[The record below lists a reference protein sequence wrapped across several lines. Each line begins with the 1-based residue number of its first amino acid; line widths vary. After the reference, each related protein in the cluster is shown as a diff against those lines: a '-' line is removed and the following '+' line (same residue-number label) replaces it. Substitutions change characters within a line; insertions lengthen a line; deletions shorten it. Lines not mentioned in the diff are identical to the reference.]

1 MEELVGKIWHRLVWG
16 QSQVEFDSARVT
28 LNDCIDQLA
37 PYYRALG
44 GDTGIQIEA
53 ATPRRFKIQ
62 RRFLQRLAGS
72 HQYFSVSWQDQRSLR
87 LPKSIALFP
96 DAELNKYLY
105 FWLAALAARR
115 PTLNHWFG
123 DNQQACLQLLQD
135 YPGLKKRY
143 ASLAEATLVV
153 RDQTLELEGDQLVRE
168 QAIRRAI
175 LSPGSERQLP
185 LAPGSAL
192 PVPLWLYSQPI
203 RLVCAAA
210 EDHLVNAASDRKT
223 DTQDLSEAGR
233 KEATRIDDS
242 RETDGLMV
250 FQLESLFTWGEQ
262 VSLDRCQEEEMDDD
276 LNTAAQDLDIISVS
290 RQRRAGAAKVKFDL
304 DLPAAENDD
313 LPLGEGI
320 RLPEWDYRKSKL
332 VQDYCLL
339 QPMLADNTEPAPL
352 PDHLRGIARKLRHR
366 FAILRPERQ
375 WLHRQASGEEL
386 DLAAYLDAL
395 TDPGAATDLNQT
407 FKSRKAV
414 ARDLSCL
421 LLADLS
427 MSTDAALTQEQRVID
442 VIRDTL
448 LLFAEALSG
457 SGDQFAMY
465 GFSSVKNKQV
475 RYHLL
480 KNFAES
486 YSDHTRGRLLSIK
499 PGFYT
504 RMGAAVRQSTAVLK
518 LQKTQ
523 QRLLLIVSDG
533 KPNDIDQYEGRYGI
547 EDTRQAI
554 FEARAQGVQ
563 PFCVTVD
570 DKASDYLPYL
580 FGSQGYEVVSDA
592 QRLPEMLP
600 KLYLNLTGVAG

>member
-1 MEELVGKIWHRLVWG
+1 MEELIGKIWHRLVWR
-16 QSQVEFDSARVT
+16 QARAEFDGARVT
-28 LNDCIDQLA
+28 LDSCIDQLA

-44 GDTGIQIEA
+44 GDTGKQLEA

-62 RRFLQRLAGS
+62 RRLVQRLAGS
-72 HQYFSVSWQDQRSLR
+72 HQVFSVSWQDHRSLR
-87 LPKSIALFP
+87 LPGSIALFS
-96 DAELNKYLY
+96 DSELNRDLY
-105 FWLAALAARR
+105 FWLAALAARQPVLSR
-115 PTLNHWFG
+115 WFE
-123 DNQQACLQLLQD
+123 DNQRACHGLLQA
-135 YPGLKKRY
+135 YPGLRKRY
-143 ASLAEATLVV
+143 TALAEATLEM
-153 RDQTLELEGDQLVRE
+153 RDQVLDLEGAHWVRE

-175 LSPGSERQLP
+175 MSPGSERQLP

-192 PVPLWLYSQPI
+192 PVPLWLYPQPV
-203 RLVCAAA
+203 RLVSAAA
-210 EDHLVNAASDRKT
+210 DNNLERDARGRNQEAE
-223 DTQDLSEAGR
+223 DLSEAGR
-233 KEATRIDDS
+233 KEAVRMDDS

-262 VSLDRCQEEEMDDD
+262 VSLDRCQEEDMDDD
-276 LNTAAQDLDIISVS
+276 LSAAAQDLDIISVS

-313 LPLGEGI
+313 LPLGEGL

-339 QPMLADNTEPAPL
+339 QPLLADDAELAPV
-352 PDHLRGIARKLRHR
+352 PGHLRGTARKLRNR
-366 FAILRPERQ
+366 FAVLRPERQ
-375 WLHRQASGEEL
+375 WQHRQVSGEEL
-386 DLAAYLDAL
+386 DLVAYLDAL
-395 TDPGAATDLNQT
+395 TDPCTATDLNQT
-407 FKSRKAV
+407 FKSRQAV

-448 LLFAEALSG
+448 LLFAEALTS

-480 KNFAES
+480 KNFAEP
-486 YSDHTRGRLLSIK
+486 YSDRTRGRLLAIK

-504 RMGAAVRQSTAVLK
+504 RMGAAIRQSTEVLK

-554 FEARAQGVQ
+554 LEARAQGVQ

-570 DKASDYLPYL
+570 AKASDYLPYL